1 MNTYLIPLTANENM
15 PYPSHSQWKH
25 TFFLSQP
32 MIMFVLLTA
41 NDNVSKLN
49 AMLTIPQKLPGS
61 ANSTRWQLKLE
72 AAQNIIFCK
81 ELFSQV
87 NAPCLFNNEYNRK
100 IVWPADDIDAF
111 FSGNNLLLFMLC
123 RDYCIYIVL
132 Q

>member
-1 MNTYLIPLTANENM
+1 
-15 PYPSHSQWKH
+15 
-25 TFFLSQP
+25 

-87 NAPCLFNNEYNRK
+87 NAPCLFNNEYSRK
-100 IVWPADDIDAF
+100 IVDQRTILMLS
-111 FSGNNLLLFMLC
+111 SGNNFF
-123 RDYCIYIVL
+123 IIQVV
-132 Q
+132 